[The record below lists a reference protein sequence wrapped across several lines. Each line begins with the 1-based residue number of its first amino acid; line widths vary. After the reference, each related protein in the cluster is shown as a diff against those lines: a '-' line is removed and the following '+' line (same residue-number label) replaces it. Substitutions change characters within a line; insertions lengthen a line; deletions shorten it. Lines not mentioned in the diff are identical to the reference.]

1 MTEEEPKRRELMKQ
15 LGLLGGG
22 TGLTV
27 VQEVENLVKF
37 ALGGSVKPDPGVGK
51 PGLSRKTLIIYHH
64 PCADGFTAA
73 WVVAKAHGYDF
84 VDLHPAQYG
93 SAPPDVKNRD
103 VIVVDFSYPRA
114 VLEAMDAE
122 ADSLLVLDH
131 HKSAQKD
138 LDGLP
143 FAHFDMN
150 KSGAMLAW
158 DEFVG
163 FGAKPAPLL
172 VQYVQ
177 DRDIWTKAMPF
188 TEEISAAIA
197 SRDLTFDEW
206 DEMAQS
212 FFGVDMV
219 DASPLVL
226 EGAAILRYVRKTVQ
240 IAADAAAPLY
250 LAPHWIEDPVPGVCC
265 DPLIRSDV
273 GHALLTEGVPFSV
286 TFKETPKGFT
296 YSLRSDDSRAD
307 VSEIARKFGGGGHRN
322 AAGFF
327 SVLPVHRWQ

>member
-1 MTEEEPKRRELMKQ
+1 MTDLK
-15 LGLLGGG
+15 
-22 TGLTV
+22 
-27 VQEVENLVKF
+27 
-37 ALGGSVKPDPGVGK
+37 VGQ

-93 SAPPDVKNRD
+93 SAPPDVTNRD

-150 KSGAMLAW
+150 KSGAMLAY
-158 DEFVG
+158 DEFGSV
-163 FGAKPAPLL
+163 KVNHRL

-177 DRDIWTKAMPF
+177 DRDIWTKELPF

-206 DEMAQS
+206 DEMACM
-212 FFGVDMV
+212 FWDEMEG
-219 DASPLVL
+219 SPLVF
-226 EGAAILRYVRKTVQ
+226 EGAA
-240 IAADAAAPLY
+240 
-250 LAPHWIEDPVPGVCC
+250 
-265 DPLIRSDV
+265 
-273 GHALLTEGVPFSV
+273 PF
-286 TFKETPKGFT
+286 T
-296 YSLRSDDSRAD
+296 
-307 VSEIARKFGGGGHRN
+307 I
-322 AAGFF
+322 
-327 SVLPVHRWQ
+327 